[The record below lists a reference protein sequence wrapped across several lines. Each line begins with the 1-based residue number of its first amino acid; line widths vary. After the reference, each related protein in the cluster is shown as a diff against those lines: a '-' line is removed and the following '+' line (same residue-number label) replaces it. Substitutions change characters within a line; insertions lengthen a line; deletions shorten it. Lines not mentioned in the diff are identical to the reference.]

1 MGSFHN
7 AVFSSFT
14 EGSFTRGE
22 EQRRGVRVGGVGGIQ
37 FDIRACCLQTH
48 ESETTE

>member
-1 MGSFHN
+1 MSSFHN

-22 EQRRGVRVGGVGGIQ
+22 EQRRGVGVGGGIQ
-37 FDIRACCLQTH
+37 SDIRACCLQTR